1 MLVPSTAR
9 GANGTPGKSSSDHG
23 DGDGGDGDGGDAI
36 GSEGGRCER
45 SLHPDARGD
54 IGHIVV
60 TKRSTLEF
68 AWSLWDLECFCIRTF
83 SF

>member
-1 MLVPSTAR
+1 MERLAKAPRTTVTVMVV
-9 GANGTPGKSSSDHG
+9 T
-23 DGDGGDGDGGDAI
+23 GDGGDAI